1 MFLKI
6 HNQSNFDQLEY
17 LMGRTNNS
25 NRNGGR
31 VVSGGRGGK
40 GRIGPTGKIGRT
52 AETVPD
58 HPSAAPSKEN
68 NGSDSDE
75 VGIGAVEE
83 KPEIV
88 PENENEPLKI
98 DAISTNAVVD
108 DAKSIQTNEILS
120 EKNDEPTTH
129 GIQKIDVQ
137 LIVCFCRAFDGIVYF
152 QLVRPYKEEWILES
166 HGSGIYSSRICV
178 PYGYPQ
184 GSIYYKKNS
193 WAYRIEEK
201 LSNDSWWSGKREFFC
216 DSQTSFLQFL
226 SKDCYSISSY
236 WQGHENCTQDEMY
249 DGFARLLIYIAKNH
263 STKSIA
269 DFNKILL
276 ESLIPTYHESY
287 RVRDGKPFWD
297 SLSDGATINND
308 PDLFIKKILLVNR
321 FQRIYSLTLDSVYRT
336 ALNANAGEVL
346 KTLFGMDQ
354 NLINAVCQFITKLV
368 QINSAASLPWSYVLM
383 ILKPNS
389 NAAETL
395 LSNFSNEIVGSLSP
409 FHSYFSEDALFP
421 ILKNLPSVQS
431 LKLIAEERGSGNR
444 SFGKIVKQIL
454 LKSTRNSRPRIV
466 SESERELEFAAI
478 QYFANENEDLYNE
491 IFSPTIVYSFSI
503 NAISHL
509 QKDDVAALAL
519 FPTLRAGIPTRFK
532 KQRVDEF
539 KNFIQND
546 IESIEAASVVY
557 GIISRMIESLPS
569 DCDPFIEDVH
579 SVLPVTPGIS
589 SIEIHLS
596 Y

>member
-1 MFLKI
+1 MFGI
-6 HNQSNFDQLEY
+6 
-17 LMGRTNNS
+17 NNS

-31 VVSGGRGGK
+31 GGRGGK

-68 NGSDSDE
+68 TGSDSDDE

-83 KPEIV
+83 KPEIAQK
-88 PENENEPLKI
+88 L

-108 DAKSIQTNEILS
+108 AKSIQTYEILP
-120 EKNDEPTTH
+120 EINDEPTILY
-129 GIQKIDVQ
+129 GYQKIDVQ
-137 LIVCFCRAFDGIVYF
+137 LIVCFCRIFEGPVFF
-152 QLVRPYKEEWILES
+152 QLVCPYKEEWILES

-178 PYGYPQ
+178 PCGYYLQ
-184 GSIYYKKNS
+184 GSISYKKNG
-193 WAYRIEEK
+193 WAKRIEEK
-201 LSNDSWWSGKREFFC
+201 ISDEKREFYC
-216 DSQTSFLQFL
+216 DSQTSFVQFL
-226 SKDCYSISSY
+226 SIDCYSY
-236 WQGHENCTQDEMY
+236 WQHENCTQYEMY
-249 DGFARLLIYIAKNH
+249 DGFARLLNYIAKYH

-276 ESLIPTYHESY
+276 ESPIPKYNGN
-287 RVRDGKPFWD
+287 RFVRDGKPIWD
-297 SLSDGATINND
+297 SLSDGAAINYD
-308 PDLFIKKILLVNR
+308 LDLFIKKILLVNR
-321 FQRIYSLTLDSVYRT
+321 FEQIYYLYLESVYHT
-336 ALNANAGEVL
+336 ALHANADEVL
-346 KTLFGMDQ
+346 KILLGMDQ
-354 NLINAVCQFITKLV
+354 HLINTVCQFITKLV

-383 ILKPNS
+383 ILKPTS

-421 ILKNLPSVQS
+421 ILKHLSSVQS
-431 LKLIAEERGSGNR
+431 LKLIAEERGSGHKR
-444 SFGKIVKQIL
+444 FGKIVKQIL
-454 LKSTRNSRPRIV
+454 LSISRPKII
-466 SESERELEFAAI
+466 SESEREVEFAAI
-478 QYFANENEDLYNE
+478 QYFADQNEDIYNE
-491 IFSPTIVYSFSI
+491 IFSPTIMHSFSI

-509 QKDDVAALAL
+509 NKDDVASLAL
-519 FPTLRAGIPTRFK
+519 FPTLRAGIPAILK

-539 KNFIQND
+539 KNFIQSD

-569 DCDPFIEDVH
+569 DCAPFIEDVH

-589 SIEIHLS
+589 SIEIYLRYS
-596 Y
+596 PN